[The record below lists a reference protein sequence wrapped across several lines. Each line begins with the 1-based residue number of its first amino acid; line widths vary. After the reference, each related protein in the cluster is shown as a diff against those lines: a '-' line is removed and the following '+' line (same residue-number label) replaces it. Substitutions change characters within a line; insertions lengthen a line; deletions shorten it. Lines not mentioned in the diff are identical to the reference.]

1 MLSGAD
7 PVIDGTPPGGVLPMR
22 SIVPALD
29 LPMVLKPRFE
39 KGKTYRFVS
48 SSHIQM
54 SIPGL
59 GFRSI
64 EMELQAR
71 FDAVARAKGKKG
83 ITLRGLTE
91 HLVVKIQ
98 SPNQTLAY
106 DSLDP
111 KARDTDLGKHFQA
124 AMARR
129 VEMELNRKNR
139 IVSFREI
146 GRAVLPGPMPGLP
159 EFGPDEL
166 KQLVSIILQGY
177 SSDEV
182 KPGDLWDL
190 VGKQKVGQAEVRDV
204 DMKYR
209 QAGQMLQD
217 EATCIVIEFGGIV
230 KEEAAP
236 DEASKPELPLN
247 RIEGRMLFDPV
258 AKMVRLVEQ
267 TVSTSVAMPTSDPAA
282 APLLI
287 PVEQKISISLLHIV
301 PTK

>member
-1 MLSGAD
+1 
-7 PVIDGTPPGGVLPMR
+7 MR

-139 IVSFREI
+139 TVSFREI

-267 TVSTSVAMPTSDPAA
+267 TVSTPVAMPTSDPAA